1 MGYNNSQFNNKELTK
16 IPVSLRLATFL
27 VINPIKKDSKVIQE
41 ENFIKYNT
49 SMSQD
54 LRNIAIIA
62 HVDHGKTTLVDQ
74 ILKQSGTFRE
84 NQQVEDRVMD
94 SGDLEKE
101 RGITISSKNTAVNW
115 KGTKINI
122 VDTPGH
128 ADFGGEVER
137 ILKMVNGVI
146 LLVDAAEGPLPQTKF
161 VLRKSLSLGYQ
172 PIVVINK
179 IDRKDARPNAV
190 LDEIFDLFVMLDATN
205 EQLDFPVLY
214 AIAKEGIAKEELE
227 EEGTDLSPLMDKIVA
242 HVPGPEQD
250 TESKFKMLVSSID
263 WNDYV
268 GRIAVGR
275 VEQGTIKINQEV
287 ALMDGKGKVKEKA
300 RATKLFTF
308 EGLKREPVEK
318 AQAGDI
324 IALAGYEEVNIG
336 DTLTDTA
343 DMTPL
348 EYVDLDQPTIAMYF
362 RVNNSPF
369 AGKEG
374 DYVTS
379 NQLKDRLYRETR
391 TNVAMRVEPTDSP
404 DIYKVSGRGELQMA
418 ILIETMRREGYEFSV
433 SRPEV
438 LFKDVDGITHEPVEE
453 VVVDVNTDYSNRVI
467 DNLQKRKGIMTSM
480 SQEGENN
487 RIVFRVPSRGLIG
500 FRGEM
505 LTETRGTGI
514 MHQQFDAYEPYA
526 GEIPGRN
533 RGALIALEQ
542 GDVTGYAL
550 EGVQDRG
557 EFFVKPGDPVYMGQ
571 VVGVNKR
578 SDDMVVNVVKK
589 KNLTNHRAT
598 QTADSVKLN
607 QAKDL
612 SLEQCI
618 EFIDND
624 ELLEVTPKALR
635 IRKTYLDHNDR
646 KRAEKQ
652 KAGAQN

>member
-1 MGYNNSQFNNKELTK
+1 
-16 IPVSLRLATFL
+16 
-27 VINPIKKDSKVIQE
+27 
-41 ENFIKYNT
+41 
-49 SMSQD
+49 MSQE

-101 RGITISSKNTAVNW
+101 RGITISSKNTAVHW

-161 VLRKSLSLGYQ
+161 VLRKSLSLGFQ

-179 IDRKDARPNAV
+179 IDRKDARPDAV

-214 AIAKEGIAKEELE
+214 AVAVEGIAKEHLE
-227 EEGTDLSPLMDKIVA
+227 DDNDNLTPLMDKIVE
-242 HVPGPEQD
+242 HVPAPDHDENA
-250 TESKFKMLVSSID
+250 KFKMLVSSID

-275 VEQGTIKINQEV
+275 IEQGTIKTGQEV
-287 ALMDGKGKVKEKA
+287 ALMDRKGTLKEKA
-300 RATKLFTF
+300 RATKLYTF
-308 EGLKREPVEK
+308 SGLQREPVEK
-318 AQAGDI
+318 ALAGDI
-324 IALAGYEEVNIG
+324 IALAGYEKVNIG

-343 DMTPL
+343 DMKPL

-379 NQLKDRLYRETR
+379 NQMKDRLYKETR
-391 TNVAMRVEPTDSP
+391 TNVAMVVEPTESP

-418 ILIETMRREGYEFSV
+418 ILIETMRREGFEFSV

-438 LFKDVDGITHEPVEE
+438 LYREVDGVTHEPFEE
-453 VVVDVNTDYSNRVI
+453 VIVDVQQDYSNRVI
-467 DNLQKRKGIMTSM
+467 DNLQKRKGVMTSM

-487 RIVFRVPSRGLIG
+487 RIQFRVPSRGLIG

-514 MHQQFDAYEPYA
+514 MHQQFDGYEPYA

-557 EFFVKPGDPVYMGQ
+557 EFFVEPGDPVYMGQ

-598 QTADSVKLN
+598 QTSDSVRIS
-607 QAKDL
+607 QARKL

-618 EFIDND
+618 EFIDTD

-635 IRKTYLDHNDR
+635 IRKTFLDHNNR
-646 KRAEKQ
+646 KREEKK
-652 KAGAQN
+652 KAGA

>member
-1 MGYNNSQFNNKELTK
+1 
-16 IPVSLRLATFL
+16 
-27 VINPIKKDSKVIQE
+27 
-41 ENFIKYNT
+41 
-49 SMSQD
+49 MSQD

-84 NQQVEDRVMD
+84 NQEVEDRVMD
-94 SGDLEKE
+94 SGDLERE

-161 VLRKSLSLGYQ
+161 VLRKSLSLGYK
-172 PIVVINK
+172 PIVLINK

-205 EQLDFPVLY
+205 DQLDFPVLY
-214 AIAKEGIAKEELE
+214 AVARDGIAKLELE
-227 EEGTDLSPLMDKIVA
+227 EDSDSLAPLMDTIVE
-242 HVPGPEQD
+242 HVPSPAQPVDE
-250 TESKFKMLVSSID
+250 TFKMLVSSID

-275 VEQGTIKINQEV
+275 VEQGTIKLNQEV
-287 ALMDGKGKVKEKA
+287 ALVSGKGDQKMKG

-308 EGLKREPVEK
+308 NGLNREPVEE
-318 AQAGDI
+318 AYAGDI
-324 IALAGYEEVNIG
+324 VALAGYDSVNIG
-336 DTLTDTA
+336 DTLTAASDP
-343 DMTPL
+343 TPL
-348 EYVDLDQPTIAMYF
+348 EYVDLDKPTIAMYF

-369 AGKEG
+369 AGLEG
-374 DYVTS
+374 KYVTS
-379 NQLKDRLYRETR
+379 NQIKDRLEREVR
-391 TNVAMRVEPTDSP
+391 TNVAMRVEATDSP
-404 DIYKVSGRGELQMA
+404 DVFKVSGRGELQMA
-418 ILIETMRREGYEFSV
+418 ILIETMRREGFEFSV

-438 LFKDVDGITHEPVEE
+438 LMQEIDGVIHEPVEE
-453 VVVDVNTDYSNRVI
+453 VVVDVHTDYSNRVI
-467 DNLQKRKGIMTSM
+467 DNLQQRKGIMQGM

-487 RIVFRVPSRGLIG
+487 RIEFRVPSRGLIG

-533 RGALIALEQ
+533 RGALIALEK

-550 EGVQDRG
+550 EGIQDRG
-557 EFFVKPGDPVYMGQ
+557 NFFVEPGDKAYMGM
-571 VVGVNKR
+571 VVGLNNR
-578 SDDMVVNVVKK
+578 TDDMVVNVVKK

-598 QTADSVKLN
+598 QTADSVKIS
-607 QAKDL
+607 QAKKM
-612 SLEQCI
+612 SLEECI
-618 EFIDND
+618 EFIAND
-624 ELLEVTPKALR
+624 ELLEVTPESLR
-635 IRKTYLDHNDR
+635 IRKKYLDHNER
-646 KRAEKQ
+646 KREEKK
-652 KAGAQN
+652 KAGV

>member
-1 MGYNNSQFNNKELTK
+1 
-16 IPVSLRLATFL
+16 
-27 VINPIKKDSKVIQE
+27 
-41 ENFIKYNT
+41 
-49 SMSQD
+49 MSQD

-101 RGITISSKNTAVNW
+101 RGITISSKNTAVQW

-161 VLRKSLSLGYQ
+161 VLRKSLSLGYR

-179 IDRKDARPNAV
+179 IDRKDARPDAV

-214 AIAKEGIAKEELE
+214 AVAVNGIAKTNLE
-227 EEGTDLSPLMDKIVA
+227 DESDNLEPLLDKIVE
-242 HVPGPEQD
+242 HVPAPEQK
-250 TESKFKMLVSSID
+250 TEEKFKMLVSSID

-275 VEQGTIKINQEV
+275 VEQGTIKIGQEV
-287 ALMDGKGKVKEKA
+287 ALMNGKGEVKEKA
-300 RATKLFTF
+300 RATKLYTF
-308 EGLKREPVEK
+308 SGLQREPVEN
-318 AQAGDI
+318 AVAGDI
-324 IALAGYEEVNIG
+324 IALAGYEEVNVG

-343 DMTPL
+343 DMNPL
-348 EYVDLDQPTIAMYF
+348 EYVDMDKPTIAMYF

-374 DYVTS
+374 TYVTS
-379 NQLKDRLYRETR
+379 NQLKDRLNKEVR
-391 TNVAMRVEPTDSP
+391 TNVAMRVEPTESP

-418 ILIETMRREGYEFSV
+418 ILIETMRREGFEFSV

-438 LFKDVDGITHEPVEE
+438 LFKEVDGVTHEPVEE
-453 VVVDVNTDYSNRVI
+453 VVVDVQTDYSNRVI

-487 RIVFRVPSRGLIG
+487 RIQFRVPSRGLIG

-514 MHQQFDAYEPYA
+514 MHQQFDGYEPYA
-526 GEIPGRN
+526 GEIPGRT

-557 EFFVKPGDPVYMGQ
+557 EFFVEPGDPVYMGQ

-578 SDDMVVNVVKK
+578 GDDMVVNVVKK

-598 QTADSVKLN
+598 QTSDSVKIS
-607 QAKDL
+607 QAKKL

-624 ELLEVTPKALR
+624 ELLEVTPQALR

-646 KRAEKQ
+646 KREEKK
-652 KAGAQN
+652 KAGV

>member
-1 MGYNNSQFNNKELTK
+1 
-16 IPVSLRLATFL
+16 
-27 VINPIKKDSKVIQE
+27 
-41 ENFIKYNT
+41 
-49 SMSQD
+49 MSQD

-62 HVDHGKTTLVDQ
+62 HVDHGKTTLVDE

-84 NQQVEDRVMD
+84 NQKVDDRVMD

-101 RGITISSKNTAVNW
+101 RGITISSKNTAVFW

-161 VLRKSLSLGYQ
+161 VLRKSLSLGYR

-179 IDRKDARPNAV
+179 IDRKDARPDAV

-214 AIAKEGIAKEELE
+214 AVAVDGIAKTNLE
-227 EEGTDLSPLMDKIVA
+227 DESENLEPLLDKIVE
-242 HVPGPEQD
+242 HVPAPEQK
-250 TESKFKMLVSSID
+250 TEEKFKMLVSSID

-275 VEQGTIKINQEV
+275 IEQGTIKIGQEV

-300 RATKLFTF
+300 RATKLYTF
-308 EGLKREPVEK
+308 NGLQREPVET
-318 AQAGDI
+318 AVAGDI
-324 IALAGYEEVNIG
+324 IALAGYEEVNVG

-343 DMTPL
+343 DMSPL
-348 EYVDLDQPTIAMYF
+348 EYVDMDKPTIAMYF

-374 DYVTS
+374 TYVTS
-379 NQLKDRLYRETR
+379 NQLKDRLTKEVR
-391 TNVAMRVEPTDSP
+391 TNVAMRVEPTESP

-418 ILIETMRREGYEFSV
+418 ILIETMRREGFEFSV

-438 LFKDVDGITHEPVEE
+438 LFKEVDGVTHEPVEE
-453 VVVDVNTDYSNRVI
+453 VVVDVQTDYSNKVI

-487 RIVFRVPSRGLIG
+487 RIQFRVPSRGLIG

-514 MHQQFDAYEPYA
+514 MHQQFDGYEPYA
-526 GEIPGRN
+526 GEIPGRT

-557 EFFVKPGDPVYMGQ
+557 EFFVEPGDPVYMGQ

-598 QTADSVKLN
+598 QTSDSVKIS
-607 QAKDL
+607 QAKKL

-635 IRKTYLDHNDR
+635 IRKTFLDHNDR
-646 KRAEKQ
+646 KREEKK
-652 KAGAQN
+652 KAGV

>member
-1 MGYNNSQFNNKELTK
+1 
-16 IPVSLRLATFL
+16 
-27 VINPIKKDSKVIQE
+27 
-41 ENFIKYNT
+41 
-49 SMSQD
+49 MSQD

-84 NQQVEDRVMD
+84 NQEVEDRVMD
-94 SGDLEKE
+94 SGDLERE

-161 VLRKSLSLGYQ
+161 VLRKSLSLGYK
-172 PIVVINK
+172 PIVLINK
-179 IDRKDARPNAV
+179 IDRKDARPDAV

-205 EQLDFPVLY
+205 DQLDFPVLY
-214 AIAKEGIAKEELE
+214 AVARDGIAKLELE
-227 EEGTDLSPLMDKIVA
+227 EESDSLAPLMDTIVE
-242 HVPGPEQD
+242 HVPSPAQPVDE
-250 TESKFKMLVSSID
+250 TFKMLVSSID

-275 VEQGTIKINQEV
+275 VEQGTIKLNQEV
-287 ALMDGKGKVKEKA
+287 ALVSGKGDQKMKG

-308 EGLKREPVEK
+308 NGLNREPVEE
-318 AQAGDI
+318 AYAGDI
-324 IALAGYEEVNIG
+324 VALAGYDSVNIG
-336 DTLTDTA
+336 DTLTAASDP
-343 DMTPL
+343 TPL
-348 EYVDLDQPTIAMYF
+348 EYVDLDKPTIAMYF

-369 AGKEG
+369 AGLEG
-374 DYVTS
+374 KYVTS
-379 NQLKDRLYRETR
+379 NQIKDRLEREVR
-391 TNVAMRVEPTDSP
+391 TNVAMRVEATDSP
-404 DIYKVSGRGELQMA
+404 DVFKVSGRGELQMA
-418 ILIETMRREGYEFSV
+418 ILIETMRREGFEFSV

-438 LFKDVDGITHEPVEE
+438 LMQEIDGVIHEPVEE
-453 VVVDVNTDYSNRVI
+453 VVVDVHTDYSNRVI
-467 DNLQKRKGIMTSM
+467 DNLQQRKGIMQGM

-487 RIVFRVPSRGLIG
+487 RIEFRVPSRGLIG

-533 RGALIALEQ
+533 RGALIALEK

-550 EGVQDRG
+550 EGIQDRG
-557 EFFVKPGDPVYMGQ
+557 NFFVEPGDKAYMGM
-571 VVGVNKR
+571 VIGLNNR
-578 SDDMVVNVVKK
+578 TDDMVVNVVKK

-598 QTADSVKLN
+598 QTADSVKIS
-607 QAKDL
+607 QAKKM
-612 SLEQCI
+612 SLEECI
-618 EFIDND
+618 EFIAND
-624 ELLEVTPKALR
+624 ELLEVTPESLR
-635 IRKTYLDHNDR
+635 IRKKYLDHNER
-646 KRAEKQ
+646 KREEKK
-652 KAGAQN
+652 KAGV

>member
-1 MGYNNSQFNNKELTK
+1 
-16 IPVSLRLATFL
+16 
-27 VINPIKKDSKVIQE
+27 
-41 ENFIKYNT
+41 
-49 SMSQD
+49 MSQD

-84 NQQVEDRVMD
+84 NQQIEERVMD

-101 RGITISSKNTAVNW
+101 RGITISSKNTAVHW

-161 VLRKSLSLGYQ
+161 VLRKSLSLGYR

-179 IDRKDARPNAV
+179 IDRKDARPDAV

-214 AIAKEGIAKEELE
+214 AVAVNGIAKTNLE
-227 EEGTDLSPLMDKIVA
+227 DESDNLEPLLDKIVE
-242 HVPGPEQD
+242 HVPAPEQK
-250 TESKFKMLVSSID
+250 TEEKFKMLVSSID

-275 VEQGTIKINQEV
+275 IEQGTIKIGQEV

-300 RATKLFTF
+300 RATKLYTF
-308 EGLKREPVEK
+308 NGLQREPVET
-318 AQAGDI
+318 AVAGDI
-324 IALAGYEEVNIG
+324 IALAGYEEVNVG

-343 DMTPL
+343 DMNPL
-348 EYVDLDQPTIAMYF
+348 EYVDMDKPTIAMYF

-379 NQLKDRLYRETR
+379 NQLKDRLTKEVR
-391 TNVAMRVEPTDSP
+391 TNVAMRVEPTESP

-418 ILIETMRREGYEFSV
+418 ILIETMRREGFEFSV

-438 LFKDVDGITHEPVEE
+438 LFKEVDGVTHEPVEE
-453 VVVDVNTDYSNRVI
+453 VVVDVQTDYSNRVI

-487 RIVFRVPSRGLIG
+487 RIEFRVPSRGLIG

-514 MHQQFDAYEPYA
+514 MHQQFDGYEPYA
-526 GEIPGRN
+526 GEIPGRT

-557 EFFVKPGDPVYMGQ
+557 EFFVEPGDPVYQGQ

-598 QTADSVKLN
+598 QTSDAVKIS
-607 QAKDL
+607 QAKKL

-646 KRAEKQ
+646 KREEKK
-652 KAGAQN
+652 KAGV